1 MVFYLNLLLWKQ
13 SLSKSFLNASNHSRP
28 KVVTKDIH
36 EDNEPKDETRKKVTI
51 LFGTQIGIAEGFAEV
66 NCSCTELFD
75 NLDLYISWEL
85 STCLDKISLP
95 LELTYHIAMEK
106 ANHNAIMHKEL

>member
-1 MVFYLNLLLWKQ
+1 
-13 SLSKSFLNASNHSRP
+13 
-28 KVVTKDIH
+28 VTKDIH

-75 NLDLYISWEL
+75 NLDLYIS
-85 STCLDKISLP
+85 
-95 LELTYHIAMEK
+95 
-106 ANHNAIMHKEL
+106 